1 MVDAVSPVIEIG
13 PLPVP
18 LKTTC
23 SPDFAH
29 ARDAVGFVPLAGAV
43 NELLVFIFTTL
54 PAPFP
59 LVQLTSKVTEPTEG
73 KIMAEACVEG
83 AVHGTEKETL
93 SKPMEVFVEPE
104 A

>member
-1 MVDAVSPVIEIG
+1 MDAVSPVIEIG

-23 SPDFAH
+23 SPEFAH

-43 NELLVFIFTTL
+43 NELLVFILTTL

-59 LVQLTSKVTEPTEG
+59 SVQFTFMVMEPTDG
-73 KIMAEACVEG
+73 NVIAEACVEG